1 MLSGVW
7 RTVEGHRDDIDDGMT
22 MGQPVLQ
29 DIADRVGVSVSTA
42 SRALSGKKVRES
54 TRRKIVAAAQELG
67 YDVDAEYAVVD
78 GADSGVIVSPRVS
91 SKRIG
96 LAVSRLA
103 DFFETSTL
111 VAVTETMQRIGYGVQ
126 LIDLESDSPAEELVA
141 RLVGECDGVLLLSSP
156 LDDGAIREICDP
168 MRTVFIGRKVEG
180 FPSVFLDE
188 SSGVRLA
195 LRHLASLGHRR
206 VAYTRMSGS
215 FWSNDSKTES
225 IEHEAH
231 ELGMELVVLHGFE
244 TTYSSGLNAAD
255 ALLVEPD
262 VTAVLAHDEMLACGL
277 VNRLV
282 ERGVRVPQDISVVSM
297 SDSSIATISRPAL
310 TAVDSR
316 QGRMVHAACSMLLG
330 NLALLDQGDVADWH
344 AEHVM
349 FPEAFTLRSSTG
361 PVRS

>member
-1 MLSGVW
+1 
-7 RTVEGHRDDIDDGMT
+7 
-22 MGQPVLQ
+22 MGQPILQ

-42 SRALSGKKVRES
+42 SRALSGKPVRES
-54 TRRKIVAAAQELG
+54 TRRKVVAAARELG
-67 YDVDAEYAVVD
+67 YDIEASQTTSAD
-78 GADSGVIVSPRVS
+78 GAHRQTVETSARAS

-96 LAVSRLA
+96 LAVSKLA
-103 DFFETSTL
+103 DFFEMSTL

-126 LIDLESDSPAEELVA
+126 LIDLEPDAPAEELVA
-141 RLVGECDGVLLLSSP
+141 RLAGECDGMLLLSSP
-156 LDDGAIREICDP
+156 LTDRAIREICDP
-168 MRTVFIGRKVEG
+168 MRTVFVGRKVEG
-180 FPSVFLDE
+180 FSSVFLDE
-188 SSGVRLA
+188 NSGVRLA

-206 VAYTRMSGS
+206 VAYTSLSGS
-215 FWSNDSKTES
+215 FWSNSTKAES
-225 IEHEAH
+225 IEHEAQ

-282 ERGVRVPQDISVVSM
+282 ERGVRVPQDVSVVSM

-316 QGRMVHAACSMLLG
+316 QGRMMHTACTMLLS
-330 NLALLDQGDVADWH
+330 NLALIDQGMSAWS
-344 AEHVM
+344 AEHIA
-349 FPEAFTLRSSTG
+349 FPEAFTLRASTG
-361 PVRS
+361 PVRQ